1 MWSACERE
9 HGIVRGQAGSEAS
22 PVVSGEFYPNPGGR
36 LLTAEARA
44 RMSSLTAFGAEVIDT
59 AILLLVD
66 R

>member
-1 MWSACERE
+1 M
-9 HGIVRGQAGSEAS
+9 RGQAGSEAS